1 MTTGSGIALIN
12 LLLLWFVFTP
22 SAATPQ
28 CPRPRRQSLLLPVE
42 VDGKRGVTN
51 NLSLG
56 GCSVNG
62 NMAVRSGDDLMLRL
76 HLPGQDCPIV
86 VEKAAVRWVAGKTF
100 GFEFVSLQSVERER
114 LGELLRWV
122 AGGKSL

>member
-22 SAATPQ
+22 SAPKLQ
-28 CPRPRRQSLLLPVE
+28 CPRPTRQSLLLPVD
-42 VDGKRGVTN
+42 VDEKRAFTS

-62 NMAVRSGDDLMLRL
+62 NMAVRDGDDFTLRL
-76 HLPGQDCPIV
+76 HLPGQECPIV
-86 VEKAAVRWVAGKTF
+86 VQKAAVRWVTGKTF
-100 GFEFVSLQSVERER
+100 GFEFVSLESVERER
-114 LGELLRWV
+114 LRELLRWV
-122 AGGKSL
+122 AV

>member
-1 MTTGSGIALIN
+1 MTTGSAIAVIN

-22 SAATPQ
+22 SAPTLP
-28 CPRPRRQSLLLPVE
+28 CPRPTRQSLILPVD
-42 VDGKRGVTN
+42 VDGKRGFTN

-62 NMAVRSGDDLMLRL
+62 NMAVTNGDDLMLRL
-76 HLPGQDCPIV
+76 HLPGQEYPIV

-114 LGELLRWV
+114 LRELLRWV
-122 AGGKSL
+122 A

>member
-22 SAATPQ
+22 SAATLP
-28 CPRPRRQSLLLPVE
+28 CPRPRRQSLLLPVDVE
-42 VDGKRGVTN
+42 GKRGFTN

-62 NMAVRSGDDLMLRL
+62 NMAVKDGDDLTLLL
-76 HLPGQDCPIV
+76 HLPGQERPIV
-86 VEKAAVRWVAGKTF
+86 VEKASVRWVAGKTF
-100 GFEFVSLQSVERER
+100 GFEFVSLQSLERER
-114 LGELLRWV
+114 LRELLRWV
-122 AGGKSL
+122 A